1 MNIQTVLLVEDDS
14 RYRQGI
20 RTLLSLYP
28 VKAESELTIEV
39 VGEANCVEQALSLLI
54 QHRPTLVLL
63 DLELEN
69 SNGIAFL
76 LRLRSLP
83 FSSKT
88 LILSAHEEDE
98 WIFRAIQ
105 AGATGYVFKHQ
116 VGIQLFEAISAII
129 KSEIYLPQSVANG
142 FFRLFQS
149 REIDRFQACQRLQ
162 LTEREYEIL
171 SCLAQGASNEE
182 IAKQLYVTVATI
194 KAHLTS
200 IFEKLQVTNR
210 AQAIVAAF
218 KLGLVQP

>member
-1 MNIQTVLLVEDDS
+1 MNVQTVLLVEDDP

-20 RTLLSLYP
+20 RSLLNLY
-28 VKAESELTIEV
+28 ESEEWSIEV
-39 VGEANCVEQALSLLI
+39 IGEAGSVEQALSLLV
-54 QHRPTLVLL
+54 QHRPMLVLL
-63 DLELEN
+63 DLELAN

-88 LILSAHEEDE
+88 LVLSAHEEDE

-105 AGATGYVFKHQ
+105 SGATGYVFKHQ
-116 VGIQLFEAISAII
+116 AGTQLFEAIGAVLR
-129 KSEIYLPQSVANG
+129 SETYLPQSVANG
-142 FFRLFQS
+142 FFRLFQA
-149 REIDRFQACQRLQ
+149 REIARLQARQRLQ

-171 SCLAQGASNEE
+171 NRLAQGDSNEE

-200 IFEKLQVTNR
+200 IFDKLQVSNR

-218 KLGLVQP
+218 KLGLVHP

>member
-1 MNIQTVLLVEDDS
+1 MNAQTVLLVEDDP
-14 RYRQGI
+14 RYRQGM
-20 RTLLSLYP
+20 RSLLNLYS
-28 VKAESELTIEV
+28 SEKTTIEV
-39 VGEANCVEQALSLLI
+39 IGEAESVEQALSLLV

-63 DLELEN
+63 DLELGN

-88 LILSAHEEDE
+88 LVLSAHEEDE

-116 VGIQLFEAISAII
+116 AGTQLFEAIEAILQ
-129 KSEIYLPQSVANG
+129 SEIYLPRSVANC
-142 FFRLFQS
+142 FFRLFQAREMS
-149 REIDRFQACQRLQ
+149 RLQACQRLQ

-171 SCLAQGASNEE
+171 SRLAQGNSNEE
-182 IAKQLYVTVATI
+182 IAEQLYVTVATI
-194 KAHLTS
+194 KAHLTN
-200 IFEKLQVTNR
+200 IFDKLQVTNR